1 MRAIIATWLRRA
13 DVTPTQLV
21 ISGAI
26 ALVSSLMGFGLIVG
40 SGVLLAR
47 AAGVRSLASLAGLL
61 IVIELV
67 AFLRSPMRFEERI
80 AGHRRAVYATARLRL
95 WLFDLIAQR
104 IPGSLSMVASG
115 QLLDSAI
122 EDLETLEGLYV
133 STITPLLSGLSSM
146 LIAVIATVILDPLIG
161 LVTLGAAVLLLAI
174 IASLLKPLSTAA
186 REEKHARSGASLAA
200 ADLFVGLVELTM
212 AGRQEETIRVIEQR
226 EHQRSLTTQRTSFLV
241 ATVTATTG
249 VVIAAVMGLVIRIAA
264 NGHHL
269 SGVGKVAVVLLVL
282 AGLEGLL
289 AALPATISLA
299 SVSVASERLS
309 LICDAPLAPVVTTA
323 ELAWPEDQASIDVSQ
338 LSVGAGESDVIQG
351 ATFRIPPHALT
362 LITGPSGAGKSTLVS
377 CIMGLITPSSGTIS
391 IAGTDLSQVPL
402 AIRWQHISLVD
413 QHPLLFGT
421 TLGEALRVANAI
433 AGDDDLFR
441 VLQLVGLGDIANSQG
456 LSMPTGEG
464 GAAFSGGELRRI
476 AIARSLVRNPDILI
490 LDEPTVGLDPTQAEA
505 LLATVKE
512 LSEHITVIMIS
523 HDTNLATDA
532 DAVLWLDDGDVR
544 VVTG

>member
-1 MRAIIATWLRRA
+1 MRALLATWLRRA
-13 DVTPTQLV
+13 GVTRTQLV

-80 AGHRRAVYATARLRL
+80 AGHRRAVYATAQLRL

-133 STITPLLSGLSSM
+133 STITPLLAGLSSI

-161 LVTLGAAVLLLAI
+161 LVNLGAAMVLSAI
-174 IASLLKPLSTAA
+174 IASLFKPLSAAA
-186 REEKHARSGASLAA
+186 REEKRARSAASSAV
-200 ADLFVGLVELTM
+200 ADLFGGLVELTM
-212 AGRQEETIRVIEQR
+212 AGRQDETIRTIEHR
-226 EHQRSLTTQRTSFLV
+226 ERQRSQTNKRTSSLV

-264 NGHHL
+264 SSHHL
-269 SGVGKVAVVLLVL
+269 TGVGKVAVVLLVL

-289 AALPATISLA
+289 AALPAMSSLA
-299 SVSVASERLS
+299 SVSVASQRLS
-309 LICDAPLAPVVTTA
+309 LISDAPVAPTIA
-323 ELAWPEDQASIDVSQ
+323 SSGAAWPEAQASIDVSQ
-338 LSVGAGESDVIQG
+338 LSVGAGEDDVIQG

-421 TLGEALRVANAI
+421 TLGEALRVANAD
-433 AGDDDLFR
+433 ASDEDLFR
-441 VLQLVGLGDIANSQG
+441 VLQLVGLGECADARG
-456 LSMPTGEG
+456 LAMPTGEG

-476 AIARSLVRNPDILI
+476 AIARSLVRNPDILM
-490 LDEPTVGLDPTQAEA
+490 LDEPTVGLDPSQSRD
-505 LLATVKE
+505 LLSMVKE
-512 LSEHITVIMIS
+512 VSQHMTVIMIS
-523 HDTNLATDA
+523 HDTDLTTDA